1 MQLTEQNIQAY
12 QEIYRRKFGKEVSTE
27 QASEQGLK
35 LVLLVQEITQS
46 YQKN

>member
-12 QEIYRRKFGKEVSTE
+12 QEIYFQKFGKQISRE

-35 LVLLVQEITQS
+35 LVLLVQEII
-46 YQKN
+46 N